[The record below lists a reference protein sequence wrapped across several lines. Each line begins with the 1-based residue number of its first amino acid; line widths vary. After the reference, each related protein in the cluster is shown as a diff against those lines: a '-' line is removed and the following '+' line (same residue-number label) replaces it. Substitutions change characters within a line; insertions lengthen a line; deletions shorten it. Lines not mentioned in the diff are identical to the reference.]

1 MNKGLRE
8 LSVPVYEDAR
18 YLDGCTLLSYLSASD
33 LCRPTIGVYQF
44 TNSGLALRPLPAAK
58 EDMLLPAPSL
68 VFYTPNL
75 EEAKEMLRRNGVLT
89 AKIGYRGSTHHGQLM
104 VIHKDTAGLDI
115 RLTEST
121 ACISSFSE
129 AQEALLAGS
138 LDELQNVNVLME
150 GGNETKAYQETMNG
164 LGDCWVEF
172 RANLKKPSGFFT
184 RNTKSNRQSHK
195 VAKAPDIP
203 YE

>member
-1 MNKGLRE
+1 
-8 LSVPVYEDAR
+8 
-18 YLDGCTLLSYLSASD
+18 
-33 LCRPTIGVYQF
+33 
-44 TNSGLALRPLPAAK
+44 
-58 EDMLLPAPSL
+58 
-68 VFYTPNL
+68 
-75 EEAKEMLRRNGVLT
+75 
-89 AKIGYRGSTHHGQLM
+89 M